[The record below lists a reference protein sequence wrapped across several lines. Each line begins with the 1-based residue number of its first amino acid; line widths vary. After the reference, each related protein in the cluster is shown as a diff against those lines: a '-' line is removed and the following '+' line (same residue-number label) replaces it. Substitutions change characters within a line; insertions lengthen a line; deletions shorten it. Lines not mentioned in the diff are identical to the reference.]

1 MLDVSPYLEGGLLE
15 NSSVNF
21 KMKPE
26 GYSFYLFD
34 ISLPFSLNTEIPSQL
49 YISHIPQLNIGW
61 LDTLPC
67 GYSVS

>member
-1 MLDVSPYLEGGLLE
+1 MLAVSPYLEGGLLE

-61 LDTLPC
+61 LVGHPTVWLQC
-67 GYSVS
+67 